1 MPIFPARFRH
11 ERGEGILPRAE
22 NHSSAEMGMSGDV
35 HLFVDEASGA
45 HSPNLEKAARAV
57 WCGDRKSTRLN
68 SSHSQNLV
76 CRLLLEKKKQTQPR
90 APYPSLC
97 FPLIYHNNFLHD
109 WLERCIV

>member
-57 WCGDRKSTRLN
+57 WRGAKNWWPRRLHISVNGANRRKFGKRIAPLCARL
-68 SSHSQNLV
+68 S
-76 CRLLLEKKKQTQPR
+76 REKCVGYGP
-90 APYPSLC
+90 A
-97 FPLIYHNNFLHD
+97 N
-109 WLERCIV
+109 